1 MRGLIWLP
9 LGGRGTCDQLLWG
22 MDRLLLEGRGTREA
36 AWRGLDGLLLEGRVS
51 TDIAASKDNLK
62 IQEPDPH

>member
-1 MRGLIWLP
+1 
-9 LGGRGTCDQLLWG
+9 

-36 AWRGLDGLLLEGRVS
+36 AWRGLDGLLPEGHVS

-62 IQEPDPH
+62 IQEPESH